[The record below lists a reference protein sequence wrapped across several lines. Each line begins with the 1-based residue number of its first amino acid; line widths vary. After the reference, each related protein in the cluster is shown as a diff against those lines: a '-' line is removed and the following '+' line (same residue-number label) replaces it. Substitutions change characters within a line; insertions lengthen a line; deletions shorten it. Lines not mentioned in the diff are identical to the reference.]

1 MYHDGV
7 GAQELQTQ
15 AGTGNLKLDMS
26 NVNRGAVTMAL
37 PIAKSV
43 AIKDAC
49 DHFGDLFGANLN
61 RKDTIQFF
69 GDSQLLATIG
79 IDELTELFEV
89 KRNVISENDL
99 PNYERIIN
107 NQENDKY
114 KFLYNQLK
122 SIQ

>member
-1 MYHDGV
+1 
-7 GAQELQTQ
+7 
-15 AGTGNLKLDMS
+15 MS

-79 IDELTELFEV
+79 IDELTELFEL
-89 KRNVISENDL
+89 KRNVISADDL

-107 NQENDKY
+107 NQETDKY

-122 SIQ
+122 SL